1 MPICTIL
8 YNGTEISAS
17 EQAAPVAVTYGGRT
31 ISTVQADTSK
41 TLNCSGK
48 YMTTNIVVGTKTLLC
63 GGKLMLSDI
72 IIRAEQVVRT
82 VTLNLSGRGNA
93 TDCYAS
99 IGGTKR
105 YDAGTYTVNAGDT
118 ITFGV
123 YGRGSGPTSG
133 RVTIDG
139 VQVLTAISR
148 EVETYVWTVPECVS
162 CDIAFDYSAKSY
174 GRITVTTH

>member
-1 MPICTIL
+1 MPKCTVSYNGSVIDETDQNTPVSISYNGAVIASVDSGMQKTIL
-8 YNGTEISAS
+8 
-17 EQAAPVAVTYGGRT
+17 
-31 ISTVQADTSK
+31 
-41 TLNCSGK
+41 CSGK

-72 IIRAEQVVRT
+72 IIRSEQVVRT

-93 TDCYAS
+93 TDCYAE
-99 IGGTKR
+99 IGGTRR

-123 YGRGSGPTSG
+123 YGRSSGPTSG
-133 RVTIDG
+133 YVTIDG
-139 VQVLTAISR
+139 VQVLTATSR
-148 EVETYVWTVPECVS
+148 EVKTYVWTVPECVS
-162 CDIAFDYSAKSY
+162 CDIAFTYSAKSY